1 MLYLKNMIYER
12 ISNVKTINE
21 KLNNL
26 IKEEKDNII
35 SNVNSLIEKE
45 IYPKVKSYSS
55 LSVKTGFNTLN
66 L

>member
-1 MLYLKNMIYER
+1 MIYER